1 MGIPKRYRQTN
12 FEVVHL
18 YNEKE
23 NRIYKRIYKIFET
36 VTLTFATLTNYRKIT
51 LKHNIDEI
59 ESPFIMS

>member
-1 MGIPKRYRQTN
+1 MGIPKRYRLTN

-36 VTLTFATLTNYRKIT
+36 VTLTFATFDELQGNYTK
-51 LKHNIDEI
+51 K
-59 ESPFIMS
+59 